1 MPVARAPRR
10 DPRDFPGAEPF
21 LPERRELSV
30 LRDAVQACH
39 GCPLYR
45 EATQAVFGEGR
56 ASARVMLVGEV
67 PGDREDL
74 AGAPFVGPAGQL
86 LDDALAEAK
95 IERRDV
101 YVTNVVK
108 HFKFTRR
115 GKRRIHDKPDRYEI
129 VACRPW
135 LDEELALVAPEI
147 LVLLGATAAQ
157 AILGSRFRVTQ
168 SRGKAM
174 DAEEVASLWPA
185 ARAHNPRAVRARWTF
200 ATVHPSSVLRAPDA
214 DAREE
219 ARAAFFQDLRIVGDY
234 VRAL

>member
-10 DPRDFPGAEPF
+10 DPREFPGAERF
-21 LPERRELSV
+21 LPASHELPV
-30 LRDAVQACH
+30 LREAVQACH

-45 EATQAVFGEGR
+45 HATQAVFGEGEPD
-56 ASARVMLVGEV
+56 ARVMLVGEV

-74 AGAPFVGPAGQL
+74 EGAPFVGPAGRL
-86 LDDALAEAK
+86 LDDALAEAG

-129 VACRPW
+129 VACKPW
-135 LDEELALVAPEI
+135 LEEELTLVKPEI

-157 AILGSRFRVTQ
+157 ALLGSRFRVTQ
-168 SRGKAM
+168 ARGRAIPS
-174 DAEEVASLWPA
+174 DEAASLMA
-185 ARAHNPRAVRARWTF
+185 AMRGGLAVPPPRWTF
-200 ATVHPSSVLRAPDA
+200 ATVHPSSVLRAPDP
-214 DAREE
+214 DMREE
-219 ARAAFFQDLRIVGDY
+219 ARAAFFDDLRQVGAY
-234 VRAL
+234 VREL